1 MNAARALRFA
11 RRRAGLSQTELARR
25 AGVAPQLVNRIE
37 RAQRV
42 PRVDTLDRL
51 LAAAGATLAVARRL
65 GAGVDRE
72 PIRDLLAEPPRLRM
86 SSYQR
91 EALEGLRR
99 RAVRFVLV
107 GDAAA
112 RLHGS
117 PVESVGLDIVPG
129 IDRLNARRLDLARGS
144 SAVSALVV
152 VVEGD
157 HGVLMEEAE
166 PLPWLPPPTLRV
178 ENRWIDGPKGFVASI
193 DDLIGAASGR
203 RKELLGAVREEIDS
217 VMPGHRIYRPA
228 YE

>member
-1 MNAARALRFA
+1 
-11 RRRAGLSQTELARR
+11 
-25 AGVAPQLVNRIE
+25 
-37 RAQRV
+37 
-42 PRVDTLDRL
+42 
-51 LAAAGATLAVARRL
+51 
-65 GAGVDRE
+65 
-72 PIRDLLAEPPRLRM
+72 
-86 SSYQR
+86 
-91 EALEGLRR
+91 
-99 RAVRFVLV
+99 VRFVLV

-112 RLHGS
+112 RLYGS

-129 IDRLNARRLDLARGS
+129 IDRLNTRRLDLARGS